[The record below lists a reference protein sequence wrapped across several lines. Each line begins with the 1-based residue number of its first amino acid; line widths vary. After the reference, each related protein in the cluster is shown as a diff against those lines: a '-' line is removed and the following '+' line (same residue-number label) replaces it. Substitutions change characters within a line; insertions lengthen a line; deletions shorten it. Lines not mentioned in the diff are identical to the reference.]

1 MKKIYSF
8 LVIVLTL
15 LNFVEAQHES
25 NQTSFAIFNPA
36 SEYATSANLSESA
49 ITTKALWDI
58 QLDADPTAI
67 ATSLA
72 GVMWTGTEFWCAK
85 WNSADIFTADSNGN
99 PTGSFA
105 INGITGTRSMTT
117 DGTHTYI
124 GTAGSE
130 IYKVDPTT
138 KTLDTIIYT
147 NVNSCRYL
155 TYDPTLNGNA
165 GGFWTGAY
173 GSDITAVDMSGNTLS
188 TISSATH
195 GLSGIYGMAYDDFTI
210 GGPYLWAFDQGG
222 NDADIVQLDML
233 GNPTGVVHDANSD
246 LNGGGISGLAG
257 GLFICNNFISGT
269 TSMIGINQGESLFS
283 YELAD
288 PFAIDVAGVAVTTS
302 PYLQLSNAPFTVSG
316 EIKNEGLN
324 PINSMD
330 VNYSINGS
338 AAVTQSLSG
347 LNVPLGSNYTFD
359 HSSPWTPTATG
370 NYSIQI
376 WASNINGMSDMN
388 ISNDTAY
395 SVILVYD
402 VSTQRIP
409 MFETF
414 TSSTCPPCVP
424 GNIQLE
430 SIFSANPNKY
440 TSLKYQMSF
449 PGAGDPYF
457 TDEGG
462 NRRNYYGISSVPRL
476 EIDGGW
482 DSNPSSLNQQDFDA
496 YYNIPSFVNLTA
508 TYSIGGQ
515 SIQVDAT
522 IDPIDDNASNFLVVH
537 MAVFEYETTQ
547 NVGTNGETEFLHVMK
562 KMLPNFNG
570 SSISPLQAGVS
581 QTVSQ
586 SYDFNG
592 SYRLPDDAQDPINHS
607 IEHSIEEFTDLGVA
621 VWIQNSLSK
630 QILQSTTASL
640 VVGLESENH
649 ELLSAKIYPNPVNN
663 YATVAFNLGSPGM
676 ISLKVFNNLGM
687 EVLQQLLPNCSSGR
701 SVVQLNTSELSAGIY
716 SVCLFSENERLVKKM
731 QIIK

>member
-36 SEYATSANLSESA
+36 SEYAPSANLSESA

-99 PTGSFA
+99 STGSFA

-130 IYKVDPTT
+130 IYKVDPAT

-210 GGPYLWAFDQGG
+210 GGPFLWAFDQGG
-222 NDADIVQLDML
+222 NDADIVQLDMQ

-338 AAVTQSLSG
+338 AVVTQSLSG
-347 LNVPLGSNYTFD
+347 LNVPLGSSYTFD
-359 HSSPWTPTATG
+359 HSSTWIPTATG

-388 ISNDTAY
+388 NSNDTAY
-395 SVILVYD
+395 SVVLVYD

-522 IDPIDDNASNFLVVH
+522 IDPVDDNASNFLVVH

-640 VVGLESENH
+640 VVGLENEND

-663 YATVAFNLGSPGM
+663 QATVAFNLGSPGM

-687 EVLQQLLPNCSSGR
+687 EVLQQRLPNCSSGR

-716 SVCLFSENERLVKKM
+716 SVCLFSENERVVKKM

>member
-36 SEYATSANLSESA
+36 SEYAPSANLSESA

-99 PTGSFA
+99 STGSFA

-130 IYKVDPTT
+130 IYKVDPAT

-210 GGPYLWAFDQGG
+210 GGPFLWAFDQGG
-222 NDADIVQLDML
+222 NDADIVQLDMQ

-338 AAVTQSLSG
+338 ATVTQSLSG
-347 LNVPLGSNYTFD
+347 LNVPLGSSYTFD

-388 ISNDTAY
+388 NSNDTAY
-395 SVILVYD
+395 SVVLVYD

-462 NRRNYYGISSVPRL
+462 NRKNYYGISSVPRL

-482 DSNPSSLNQQDFDA
+482 DSNPSELNQQDFDA

-570 SSISPLQAGVS
+570 S
-581 QTVSQ
+581 
-586 SYDFNG
+586 
-592 SYRLPDDAQDPINHS
+592 
-607 IEHSIEEFTDLGVA
+607 
-621 VWIQNSLSK
+621 
-630 QILQSTTASL
+630 
-640 VVGLESENH
+640 
-649 ELLSAKIYPNPVNN
+649 
-663 YATVAFNLGSPGM
+663 
-676 ISLKVFNNLGM
+676 
-687 EVLQQLLPNCSSGR
+687 
-701 SVVQLNTSELSAGIY
+701 
-716 SVCLFSENERLVKKM
+716 
-731 QIIK
+731 